1 MVVKSATKKK
11 LMDLGFNEP
20 MANTMA
26 NDRRWDDV
34 KNMSPDQIYEII
46 QNHVG
51 HMRYADKVA
60 LWRKLGRLEIKVLKD
75 DKGEVD
81 TNQVY
86 ISVPYL
92 AGDDEFHGLYNF
104 RTGVMV
110 GEHDSFRGLG
120 SLFSTQA
127 SIFDW
132 HFTGADDKPLPPD
145 VEGNDGYLTILN
157 QLQTE
162 QLTKILRKL
171 ERAYSFPAAYA
182 SINRADILSLWPTPK
197 EDKGGFD
204 GLGSL
209 FG

>member
-20 MANTMA
+20 MAHTLA
-26 NDRRWDDV
+26 DDRRWDDV

-60 LWRKLGRLEIKVLKD
+60 LWRKLGRVEIKVLKD

-81 TNQVY
+81 INQVY

-92 AGDDEFHGLYNF
+92 AGDEEFHGLYNF
-104 RTGVMV
+104 RNGVMV
-110 GEHDSFRGLG
+110 GEHDTFRGLG
-120 SLFSTQA
+120 SLFSSNT

-132 HFTGADDKPLPPD
+132 HFIGADDKPLPAD
-145 VEGNDGYLTILN
+145 VKGNDGYLTILN

-162 QLTKILRKL
+162 QLSKILKKL
-171 ERAYSFPAAYA
+171 ERAYSFPPAYA
-182 SINRADILSLWPTPK
+182 SINRADILSLWSTDEK
-197 EDKGGFD
+197 SEWD